1 MARFLRPILAL
12 LCAAPLLLA
21 SGAAEPAPAFV
32 PLAPLRVPII
42 DGARSTGSLGITIV
56 VKAVDPA
63 AATRL
68 GAALPVLRATALATT
83 LEFGRLYASPLLP
96 VDAGQ
101 LSADLTQALRA
112 RDPGV
117 DRVLLVEVMARRG

>member
-1 MARFLRPILAL
+1 MRRFCLPILAL
-12 LCAAPLLLA
+12 AGAAPLLMA
-21 SGAAEPAPAFV
+21 SEAPESAPAFV

-56 VKAVDPA
+56 VQAVDPA

-68 GAALPVLRATALATT
+68 GAAMPVLRATALATT

-101 LSADLTQALRA
+101 LSGQLTQALKA
-112 RDPGV
+112 QDPGV
-117 DRVLLVEVMARRG
+117 ERVLLVEVMARRG

>member
-1 MARFLRPILAL
+1 MLMA
-12 LCAAPLLLA
+12 
-21 SGAAEPAPAFV
+21 SEAAESAPAFV

-56 VKAVDPA
+56 LKAVDPA

-68 GAALPVLRATALATT
+68 GAAMPVLRATALATT

-96 VDAGQ
+96 VDAAQ
-101 LSADLTQALRA
+101 LSGQLTQALKA
-112 RDPGV
+112 QDSGV
-117 DRVLLVEVMARRG
+117 ERVLLVEVMARRG